1 MKSVSIVI
9 PNWNGEDLLR
19 SYLPSVLEAK
29 GKYPGRSEIIVVD
42 DASTDRSVNLLMK
55 KFPDVKLIAHQQNK
69 GFGQAC
75 WSGAL
80 AARYPVLMLLNS
92 DVKVDPLFVSPLAN
106 CFEDP
111 NVFSASPLIFDE
123 DNEISNET
131 ISIPYFRR
139 GKLRYKSF
147 PPQLLLNDKA
157 GLRHPW
163 YTLFPLGGAV
173 ALDKERFIALGGF
186 DDLFEPF
193 YYEDTDLGFRA
204 WRRGWQCVVVPE
216 ARVTHYHQGTIARS
230 FRKFEVKAIRK
241 RNRLFFTWKNLTA
254 TRLLWQHIIFHLLR
268 LCYRPFCL
276 DGMVHVASIL
286 AIPGFNKAMRKRR
299 AEKKETVNS
308 EKKIFD
314 IINSAVSEN
323 CQLLDSNLQS
333 KIWSRGIHFGAF

>member
-42 DASTDRSVNLLMK
+42 DASTDGSVNLLVK
-55 KFPDVKLIAHQQNK
+55 KFPDVKLIVHQQNK
-69 GFGQAC
+69 GFGKAC

-80 AARYPVLMLLNS
+80 AARYPVLILLNS
-92 DVKVDPLFVSPLAN
+92 DVKVDPGFISPLAI
-106 CFEDP
+106 CFEDR
-111 NVFSASPLIFDE
+111 NVFSASPLIFNENDE
-123 DNEISNET
+123 LSNVT
-131 ISIPYFRR
+131 ISIPYVRR

-147 PPQLLLNDKA
+147 PPQLLLSDKA
-157 GLRHPW
+157 TLLRSW

-173 ALDKERFIALGGF
+173 ALDKERFMALGGF

-204 WRRGWQCVVVPE
+204 WRRGWQCVVAPE
-216 ARVTHYHQGTIARS
+216 ARVIHYHQGTIARS
-230 FRKFEVKAIRK
+230 FRKFKVKAIRK

-254 TRLLWQHIIFHLLR
+254 TSLLWQHIFFHLLR

-276 DGMVHVASIL
+276 DGMVHVATIL
-286 AIPGFNKAMRKRR
+286 AIPGFHKAMRKRR
-299 AEKKETVNS
+299 AEKKEAVNS
-308 EKKIFD
+308 EEKIFSV
-314 IINSAVSEN
+314 INSAISEN
-323 CQLLDSNLQS
+323 CQLLDSNPQP
-333 KIWSRGIHFGAF
+333 KI